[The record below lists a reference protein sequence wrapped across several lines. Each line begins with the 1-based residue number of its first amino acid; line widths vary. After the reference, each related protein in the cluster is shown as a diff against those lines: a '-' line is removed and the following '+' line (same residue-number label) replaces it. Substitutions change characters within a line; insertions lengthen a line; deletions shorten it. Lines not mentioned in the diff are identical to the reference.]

1 MRVNVTRTD
10 CCVFLFT
17 AFNKSAL
24 MYHVLDAAFS
34 CLLLTSICITVVV
47 KSSFVAFL
55 VIGKKNQWN
64 DMRNDTFNF
73 RSQRNFVFGIAARI
87 SRTSIS
93 VLRPKPGTRNVRLI
107 VFK

>member
-1 MRVNVTRTD
+1 MFAECRGSEKQSMRVNVTRTD

-17 AFNKSAL
+17 AFNQSAL

-55 VIGKKNQWN
+55 VIGKKTNG
-64 DMRNDTFNF
+64 M
-73 RSQRNFVFGIAARI
+73 I
-87 SRTSIS
+87 
-93 VLRPKPGTRNVRLI
+93 
-107 VFK
+107 